1 MNILVWDCT
10 FYKQDDDGNEV
21 LDKDG
26 CVQIYRAPDIDYS
39 YLAESVE
46 KEDLEEV
53 SNDTNK
59 N

>member
-10 FYKQDDDGNEV
+10 FYKQDDDGNAV
-21 LDKDG
+21 LNKNG
-26 CVQIYRAPDIDYS
+26 NVQIYNAPDMDYS
-39 YLAESVE
+39 DLAESVE
-46 KEDLEEV
+46 EEDLEEV